1 MPFELFTKW
10 CAELLQ
16 HGGIL
21 MAPPYYS
28 KRTYVIRQETL
39 QYLDI
44 LHQCGYGTKSEI
56 MNKAMEVYYTL
67 SMNVAD
73 GRKEDR

>member
-1 MPFELFTKW
+1 MPAEFFRE
-10 CAELLQ
+10 CAGLLQ
-16 HGGIL
+16 HGGVI

-39 QYLDI
+39 QYLDT

-67 SMNVAD
+67 NMNIANV
-73 GRKEDR
+73 RKEER

>member
-1 MPFELFTKW
+1 MPAEFFREY
-10 CAELLQ
+10 AELLQ
-16 HGGIL
+16 HGGVI

-67 SMNVAD
+67 NMNIANV
-73 GRKEDR
+73 RKEER

>member
-1 MPFELFTKW
+1 MSSEFFTGQY
-10 CAELLQ
+10 AELLQ

-39 QYLDI
+39 RYLDI

-73 GRKEDR
+73 GKKDER

>member
-1 MPFELFTKW
+1 
-10 CAELLQ
+10 
-16 HGGIL
+16 

-28 KRTYVIRQETL
+28 KRTYVIRQETI

-56 MNKAMEVYYTL
+56 MNKAMEVYYAL
-67 SMNVAD
+67 SMSVAD
-73 GRKEDR
+73 RRKEER